1 MVPGATTGVGIMC
14 VSSNF
19 GLLGVGSAVAQ
30 KDMVPLDVVDQDNQE
45 RMGSPR
51 THGTSK
57 RVWRARRASGQ
68 QAESREQLAPHG
80 HSSVPYSRGI
90 LLTLLGGTFWG
101 INGTLSKVLMGTY
114 GVEPLWL
121 ACVRE
126 LFACWLFLM
135 AGYFTSPE
143 RLRGVLHN
151 RRSLLNIL
159 GIAVGSILF
168 SQVAYLEAINWTN
181 SATATILQSLSV
193 VIVMVYVCVV
203 NRRRPRR
210 REVLG
215 LVLAIAGTYLVATGG
230 DPSKLSLPLPGLAW
244 GFGCAVAAT
253 ILAIQPVR
261 MISRWGNFAVNGL
274 AFLFAG
280 IILSAAYQPW
290 NHMPALDWFG
300 VLLVCL
306 SIVLGTFGAYALYL
320 QGVKEV
326 GSVRGSMLGTSE
338 PVMATISSVVWLG
351 TIFTPMDL
359 LGFLMI
365 IVMVFLTA

>member
-1 MVPGATTGVGIMC
+1 MVQSVKLAGTFEVW
-14 VSSNF
+14 
-19 GLLGVGSAVAQ
+19 SAVAQ
-30 KDMVPLDVVDQDNQE
+30 QGMVPFDEVDEDEKNGLGA
-45 RMGSPR
+45 RVRRVG
-51 THGTSK
+51 GCVK
-57 RVWRARRASGQ
+57 RAGRAAMRG
-68 QAESREQLAPHG
+68 E
-80 HSSVPYSRGI
+80 SSVGRGI

-114 GVEPLWL
+114 GVQPLWL

-126 LFACWLFLM
+126 LSACWLFLI
-135 AGYFTSPE
+135 AGYLTSPE
-143 RLRGVLHN
+143 RLRGVLHDG
-151 RRSLLNIL
+151 RSLLSIL

-193 VIVMVYVCVV
+193 VIVMGYVCVV

-210 REVLG
+210 RELIG
-215 LVLAIAGTYLVATGG
+215 LVLAVAGTYLVATGG
-230 DPSKLSLPLPGLAW
+230 DPTKLALPPQGLAW
-244 GFGCAVAAT
+244 GMGCAVAAT

-261 MISRWGNFAVNGL
+261 MITRWGNFAVNGL
-274 AFLFAG
+274 AFLFSG
-280 IILSAAYQPW
+280 IILTIAYQPW
-290 NHMPALDWFG
+290 NHMPTLDAG
-300 VLLVCL
+300 GVVLVLLSV
-306 SIVLGTFGAYALYL
+306 VLGTFGAYALYL

-351 TIFTPMDL
+351 AVFTPMDL